1 QGESAVKLTLSE
13 PQPALLASLASGWG
27 AMLPNEKLAEGH
39 DFGNAPVGT
48 GPFRFVGW
56 TRDNA
61 LTLDANPDYYQG
73 APQLERMVIRFVTDS
88 AVQLQGLLTGEF
100 DVIDTVAAADRPAVE
115 SNPGLTLVREPSGLV
130 LVAGLNTRRDYLSD
144 ARVRRAL
151 NLGVDTATVMEV
163 AYAGGTQVGTFM
175 EAGSPWYPE
184 AVEPFPYDPE
194 AARALLEEAG
204 VPQGL
209 RLDMALPQ
217 PYEEHIQAGQVVQ
230 DYLRDVGIEA
240 EIRIVEWGVWL
251 SQVYGGPFDFDVT
264 VVGHTGKLDP
274 SGRPSGIGDPTRNYT
289 GLDDPDLVELIAT
302 ANRTPDAEA
311 RDDLYER
318 ALVRIHEQPPFLFFG
333 TPDRIYARRANVDG
347 FWMTPLLDSF
357 DFRQAT
363 LR

>member
-1 QGESAVKLTLSE
+1 MSWLAITEVPEPDPAKLNAIYRELEFFSLLSVD
-13 PQPALLASLASGWG
+13 QV
-27 AMLPNEKLAEGH
+27 AE
-39 DFGNAPVGT
+39 A
-48 GPFRFVGW
+48 
-56 TRDNA
+56 TRDA
-61 LTLDANPDYYQG
+61 SA
-73 APQLERMVIRFVTDS
+73 RFFV
-88 AVQLQGLLTGEF
+88 
-100 DVIDTVAAADRPAVE
+100 
-115 SNPGLTLVREPSGLV
+115 
-130 LVAGLNTRRDYLSD
+130 
-144 ARVRRAL
+144 
-151 NLGVDTATVMEV
+151 VD
-163 AYAGGTQVGTFM
+163 
-175 EAGSPWYPE
+175 
-184 AVEPFPYDPE
+184 DPE
-194 AARALLEEAG
+194 AARALLQEAG

-274 SGRPSGIGDPTRNYT
+274 SGRLSGIGDPTRNYT
-289 GLDDPDLVELIAT
+289 GLDDPELVELIAT
-302 ANRTPDAEA
+302 ANRTSDPEA
-311 RDDLYER
+311 RADLYER
-318 ALVRIHEQPPFLFFG
+318 ALVRIHEQAPFLFFG